1 MLNRIHRAVAL
12 ARARHVPK
20 GRHRRTLRPSRPP
33 IDPVAPAFA
42 DEPTGALAQAVNERG
57 HRHLLRGEDCS
68 LVRPY
73 VLAREDR
80 TRLRPTVVIAPYMPT
95 DAWSNPL
102 GVQ

>member
-1 MLNRIHRAVAL
+1 MLNRIRSAVAL

-20 GRHRRTLRPSRPP
+20 GRYRRTLRPSRPP

-42 DEPTGALAQAVNERG
+42 DESTGALAQAVNDPS
-57 HRHLLRGEDCS
+57 HRHLLRGEDS
-68 LVRPY
+68 ALVRPY

-80 TRLRPTVVIAPYMPT
+80 TRLRPTVVIVPYLPI
-95 DAWSNPL
+95 DAWSNLL